1 MDETERLSPS
11 VLSPGDSNKEETP
24 YVTPGKA
31 LKLGEE
37 DRRKIGWQ
45 SPPSDTSEERR
56 ARERRSK
63 SNQDRPS
70 KILAKELAFAT
81 QLQFE
86 PDVEVKEGSP
96 SALGL
101 HQAPAIQ
108 DNSSVLP
115 LADEDPIPA
124 LGALVT
130 RAPRSKSATPS
141 EAQRKSA
148 RGSGLTEGSVL
159 DRAMRLAN
167 DKDAPSSSTP
177 GTHPTSSPS
186 LSAFTAFQDMPAQKL
201 LKVAQDS
208 CVIFPSAAGAP
219 EEIISLIQAKEL
231 AQADL
236 AAARFR
242 AELEAAKEKEAQ
254 ERRAAPTQ
262 EGPVLEENGA
272 TVPVPDPAS
281 APKKKT
287 RVYKKKQQPIV
298 GSRPLTRRA
307 RALSIVSQ

>member
-177 GTHPTSSPS
+177 GTHLTSPPS
-186 LSAFTAFQDMPAQKL
+186 LSALTAF
-201 LKVAQDS
+201 
-208 CVIFPSAAGAP
+208 
-219 EEIISLIQAKEL
+219 
-231 AQADL
+231 
-236 AAARFR
+236 
-242 AELEAAKEKEAQ
+242 
-254 ERRAAPTQ
+254 
-262 EGPVLEENGA
+262 
-272 TVPVPDPAS
+272 
-281 APKKKT
+281 
-287 RVYKKKQQPIV
+287 
-298 GSRPLTRRA
+298 
-307 RALSIVSQ
+307 